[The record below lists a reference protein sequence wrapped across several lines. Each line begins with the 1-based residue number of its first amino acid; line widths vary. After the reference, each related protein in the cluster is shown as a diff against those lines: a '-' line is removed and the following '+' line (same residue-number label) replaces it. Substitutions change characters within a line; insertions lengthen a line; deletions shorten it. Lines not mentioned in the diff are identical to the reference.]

1 MADRHRA
8 GPAIEARALRRVF
21 QERRG
26 GRVVKEHVALEG
38 IDLEVRPGECFGLLG
53 ANGAGKTTLIKI
65 LCTLLLPT
73 SGEARVLGMDVRR
86 EAAAIRRRINMV
98 SGGEHSGYGILTV
111 RESLWLFS
119 QLYGLPNAEAFR
131 RIDRLLAMVDLD
143 GSVRVNKLSTGMRQK
158 MNFARGFLNRPDVL
172 FLDEPTLGLDV
183 QTARRLRGFVREWVE
198 EERKTVLLTTHYMME
213 ADEICDRIAI
223 ISGGRILA
231 CDTPANLKRSL
242 RQERVVRLELAGG
255 AAAEGTAATAESP
268 GPRPAQGSAGA
279 EGIALD
285 RLRQALGEVP
295 GVRRVTL
302 DARDGRVSARVHVE
316 SDAVLVRLVATIAE
330 LGLDLHAL
338 EKQDPTLEDVFLAL
352 TGHRLE
358 DEGGAAGREP

>member
-1 MADRHRA
+1 MADGHTA
-8 GPAIEARALRRVF
+8 GPAIEARSLRRVF
-21 QERRG
+21 QERRR
-26 GRVVKEHVALEG
+26 GRVVKEHVALDG

-73 SGEARVLGMDVRR
+73 SGEARVLGMDVQR
-86 EAAAIRRRINMV
+86 EPAAIRRRINMV

-119 QLYGLPNAEAFR
+119 QLYGLSNAEAFQ
-131 RIDRLLAMVDLD
+131 RIDRLLKMVDLD

-158 MNFARGFLNRPDVL
+158 MNFARGFLNEPDVL

-183 QTARRLRGFVREWVE
+183 QTARRLRSFVREWVE
-198 EERKTVLLTTHYMME
+198 ERRKTVLLTTHYMME
-213 ADEICDRIAI
+213 ADEICDRVAI

-231 CDTPANLKRSL
+231 CDTPANLKRGL

-255 AAAEGTAATAESP
+255 AVAEAAAGVTRGDAAGGAARGGTGGAA
-268 GPRPAQGSAGA
+268 
-279 EGIALD
+279 D
-285 RLRQALGEVP
+285 VLRRAVQDVP

-302 DARDGRVSARVHVE
+302 SALDGRVSARVHVE
-316 SDAVLVRLVATIAE
+316 SDGVLVQLVSTIAE
-330 LGLDLHAL
+330 LGFDLHGL

-352 TGHRLE
+352 TGRRLD
-358 DEGGAAGREP
+358 DEGGAVGR